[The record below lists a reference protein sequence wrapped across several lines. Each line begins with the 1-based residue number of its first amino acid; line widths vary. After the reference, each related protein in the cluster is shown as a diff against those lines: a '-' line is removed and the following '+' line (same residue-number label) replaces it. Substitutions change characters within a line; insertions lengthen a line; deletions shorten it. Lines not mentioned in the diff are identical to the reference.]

1 MFVDCQSFA
10 GSGGRYFVGACNSV
24 VAVLYNT
31 IHYIVKR
38 SLTNFLED
46 VYALLMGNLCH
57 TDSNKII
64 WQVDIS
70 SDSST

>member
-1 MFVDCQSFA
+1 MRNHCYLLGPMFVDCQSFA
-10 GSGGRYFVGACNSV
+10 GSGGRNFVGACNCV

-57 TDSNKII
+57 TDKNKII
-64 WQVDIS
+64 
-70 SDSST
+70 